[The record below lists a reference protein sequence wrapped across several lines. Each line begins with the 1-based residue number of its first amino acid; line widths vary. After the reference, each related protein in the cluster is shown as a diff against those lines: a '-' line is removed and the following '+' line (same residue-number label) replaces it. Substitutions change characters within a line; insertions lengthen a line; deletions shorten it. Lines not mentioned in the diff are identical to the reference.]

1 MPGWFRAVTCCAVQ
15 RFGWNRLHRL
25 IREIILTTVSA
36 DGTPHIAPMGVQVA
50 ADRVQ
55 ILPFKPS
62 TTLDNILATGQ
73 AVVNYVDDVR
83 VFAGCVTGQRDW
95 PLTASVVVKTPRLLS
110 SLSHAEVEL
119 FHTGEDAVRPRL
131 DCRII
136 HEVQHQA
143 FRGFNRAQHAVLE
156 AAILVSR
163 LNRLPRDKVETELAY
178 LTIGLEKTGGPRER
192 EAWDWLMAAVKRFY
206 VSGGGSA

>member
-1 MPGWFRAVTCCAVQ
+1 M
-15 RFGWNRLHRL
+15 

-36 DGTPHIAPMGVQVA
+36 DGTPHIAPMGVHVV

-62 TTLDNILATGQ
+62 VTLDNLLATGQ
-73 AVVNYVDDVR
+73 AVINCVDDVR
-83 VFAGCVTGQRDW
+83 IFAGCVTGQRDW
-95 PLTASVVVKTPRLLS
+95 PLTASVYVRPPRLS
-110 SLSHAEVEL
+110 CSLSHAELECI
-119 FHTGEDAVRPRL
+119 HTEDDAVRPTL
-131 DCRII
+131 DCRIL
-136 HEVQHQA
+136 HEAQHRA

-178 LTIGLEKTGGPRER
+178 LAIGLEKTAGPQER
-192 EAWDWLMAAVKRFY
+192 EAWDGLMAAVKQFY
-206 VSGGGSA
+206 QTGARP